1 MARRTLRTPLCDLL
15 GIEYPILSAG
25 MGPSLIG
32 EKTGAPVELVA
43 AVSEAGGLGVL
54 GGAGYTVE
62 GMREAIRE
70 IRRLTERP
78 FGVDVLLP
86 AATVAAGDAPAE
98 SAREIPLSDA
108 LNALPAAH
116 REWLL
121 KIKEELRLPDSDAV
135 ISGGTTTSRPHAAVE
150 VCIEEGVP
158 LFCAGLGNPGFMVE
172 AAHASDMKVL
182 GIAGNAKNA
191 GRIARG
197 GADLVVAQ
205 GHEAGGHTG
214 RIGSMALWPQAIDA
228 AAPTPVLAAGGIGD
242 GRGVA
247 AALAMGCVGVWVG
260 TRFLASVEGGALDIQ
275 KQAIVNAGFDDTAST
290 EIYTGKT
297 SRATYNRFH
306 DLWEESGLEP
316 LRFPVQVV
324 LASAI
329 VDMFNRAGNVE
340 YVGPFAGQ
348 VAGLIDEVKPAAR
361 IVEEMVEEAADI
373 LTRRLPAS
381 VTVS

>member
-1 MARRTLRTPLCDLL
+1 MARRTLRTPLCDML
-15 GIEYPILSAG
+15 GIDYPILSAG

-32 EKTGAPVELVA
+32 ERTGAPVELVV

-62 GMREAIRE
+62 EMRQSIRE
-70 IRRLTERP
+70 IRKQTDRP

-86 AATVAAGDAPAE
+86 AATVAAGDAPPE
-98 SAREIPLSDA
+98 SARQIPLRDA
-108 LNALPAAH
+108 LGALPPAH
-116 REWLL
+116 RAWF
-121 KIKEELRLPDSDAV
+121 EELREELDLPDTEAV
-135 ISGGTTTSRPHAAVE
+135 ISGGTTTSRPHAAIE
-150 VCIEEGVP
+150 ACIEEQVP

-172 AAHASDMKVL
+172 AAHGVGMKVL

-191 GRIARG
+191 RRIAEG

-214 RIGSMALWPQAIDA
+214 RVGSMALWPQAIDA

-242 GRGVA
+242 GRGLA
-247 AALAMGCVGVWVG
+247 AALAVGCVGVWVG
-260 TRFLASVEGGALDIQ
+260 TRFLASEEGGALEIQ
-275 KQAIVNAGFDDTAST
+275 KQAIVNATDEDTRRT
-290 EIYTGKT
+290 TLYTGKT

-316 LRFPVQVV
+316 LRFPTQVV

-329 VDMFNRAGNVE
+329 VDMFNRAGNVD

-348 VAGLIDEVKPAAR
+348 VSGLIDEVKPAAR
-361 IVEEMVEEAADI
+361 IVEDMVEEAADI
-373 LTRRLPAS
+373 LTRRLPET
-381 VTVS
+381 VTVR

>member
-1 MARRTLRTPLCDLL
+1 
-15 GIEYPILSAG
+15 
-25 MGPSLIG
+25 
-32 EKTGAPVELVA
+32 VA
-43 AVSEAGGLGVL
+43 
-54 GGAGYTVE
+54 
-62 GMREAIRE
+62 IQE
-70 IRRLTERP
+70 IRKQTDRP

-86 AATVAAGDAPAE
+86 AATVAAGDAPAT
-98 SAREIPLSDA
+98 SARSIPLRDA
-108 LNALPAAH
+108 LRALPAAH
-116 REWLL
+116 REWFE
-121 KIKEELRLPDSDAV
+121 KIRAELGLAETEAV

-150 VCIEEGVP
+150 LCIEERVP

-172 AAHASDMKVL
+172 AAHATGMKVL
-182 GIAGNAKNA
+182 GIAGNARNA
-191 GRIARG
+191 GRIARD

-242 GRGVA
+242 GRGLA
-247 AALAMGCVGVWVG
+247 AALAMGCAGVWVG

-275 KQAIVNAGFDDTAST
+275 KQAIVNASDEDTRRT
-290 EIYTGKT
+290 TIYTGKT

-316 LRFPVQVV
+316 LKFPTQVL

-329 VDMFNRAGNVE
+329 VDMFNQAGNVD

-348 VAGLIDEVKPAAR
+348 VAGLIHEIVPAAQ
-361 IVEEMVEEAADI
+361 IVEAMVEEAADI

-381 VTVS
+381 VTVR